1 MICLSKVDRT
11 GRTGTFQVKK
21 RSGWDRGLK
30 VEASG
35 KGLVGH
41 AGAVLLHRTADRVGL
56 VTVLRGGL
64 GVSPWMLDRAN
75 ALVGLVVG
83 IALGARSVRQ
93 AELLARH
100 HAALLGEGVSDSTLW
115 RALGEIDDAA
125 RARIAKARAMVRER
139 VWDLLAAREQGFPWL
154 VILGRELTGWTV
166 IDLDATVITASS
178 KKQGAAGTYKGSYGF
193 HPLAAWC
200 ANTFETLAMTLRPGN
215 AGSNTASD
223 HREVIAAA
231 FAQVPRGYRRK
242 ILIRIDGAGASHA
255 LIEHLLKLNTRRRK
269 VAFTSGFPITAVDE
283 QAIAELPEHAWGP
296 SFEQD
301 GSLDPHAQVAELT
314 GLWLREGWP
323 DGLRYLVRRVKP
335 SRRHAKKLTD
345 FENKTGWRYQIT
357 VTSIENLGRQAAG
370 SHHVFFLDALH
381 RQHAAVEDRVRT
393 EKATGLRN
401 LPFKHFKRNQAWMLA
416 ANIAS
421 DLLAYLQ
428 LLGLAD
434 EPDLT
439 KAEPEALRATLLHI
453 PARIVAHARRRI
465 LKIEA
470 TWPWAK
476 AFQTCWQRLSALPDP
491 G

>member
-1 MICLSKVDRT
+1 MICLSRVDLA
-11 GRTGTFQVKK
+11 GRTGTFTVKK

-56 VTVLRGGL
+56 SVRLRGVL
-64 GVSPWMLDRAN
+64 AASPWMLDRAN

-83 IALGARSVRQ
+83 IALGAKSVRQ
-93 AELLARH
+93 VELLARH
-100 HAALLGEGVSDSTLW
+100 HAALFGEGASDSTIW
-115 RALGEIDDAA
+115 RALGEIDERG
-125 RARIAKARAMVRER
+125 RARIAKARAGVREH
-139 VWDLLAAREQGFPWL
+139 VWDLLAGREQGFPWL
-154 VILGRELTGWTV
+154 VILGKPLIGWIV
-166 IDLDATVITASS
+166 LDLDATVITASS

-200 ANTFETLAMTLRPGN
+200 ANTFETLAMMLRPGN
-215 AGSNTASD
+215 AASNTAFE
-223 HREVIAAA
+223 HREVIAQAL
-231 FAQVPRGYRRK
+231 AQLPRSYRRK

-255 LIEHLLKLNTRRRK
+255 LIEHLIKLNTRRRK
-269 VAFTSGFPITAVDE
+269 VGFTSGFPITAVDE
-283 QAIAELPEHAWGP
+283 QAIAELTEHAWGP
-296 SFEQD
+296 AFEQD

-314 GLWLREGWP
+314 GLWRREGWP
-323 DGLRYLVRRVKP
+323 QGLRYLVRRVKP

-345 FENKTGWRYQIT
+345 YEKATGWRYQIT
-357 VTSIENLGRQAAG
+357 VTNITDLGRVVPG

-401 LPFKHFKRNQAWMLA
+401 LPFKGFERNQGWVLA

-428 LLGLAD
+428 LLGLA
-434 EPDLT
+434 EEHEL
-439 KAEPEALRATLLHI
+439 ARSEPEHLRAMLLHI
-453 PARIVAHARRRI
+453 PARLVHHARRRI

-470 TWPWAK
+470 SWPWAK
-476 AFQTCWQRLSALPDP
+476 AFQACWQRLTALPDS

>member
-1 MICLSKVDRT
+1 
-11 GRTGTFQVKK
+11 
-21 RSGWDRGLK
+21 
-30 VEASG
+30 
-35 KGLVGH
+35 
-41 AGAVLLHRTADRVGL
+41 
-56 VTVLRGGL
+56 
-64 GVSPWMLDRAN
+64 MLDRAN
-75 ALVGLVVG
+75 ALVGLIVG

-100 HAALLGEGVSDSTLW
+100 HAVLLGQGASDSTLW
-115 RALGEIDDAA
+115 RALGEIDERG
-125 RARIAKARAMVRER
+125 RARIAKARARVRER
-139 VWDLLAAREQGFPWL
+139 VWDLLAAREAGFPWL
-154 VILGRELTGWTV
+154 VVLGRPLTGWV
-166 IDLDATVITASS
+166 VLDLDATVITSAS
-178 KKQGAAGTYKGSYGF
+178 KKHGAAGTYKGSYGF

-255 LIEHLLKLNTRRRK
+255 LIEHLLSLNTRRHK
-269 VAFTSGFPITAVDE
+269 VAFTSGFPITVVDE
-283 QAIAELPEHAWGP
+283 QAIAQLPEHAWGP
-296 SFEQD
+296 SLEQD
-301 GSLDPHAQVAELT
+301 GRIDPHAQVAELT
-314 GLWLREGWP
+314 GLWRREGWP

-345 FENKTGWRYQIT
+345 YEKATGWQYQIT
-357 VTSIENLGRQAAG
+357 VANIKDLGRVVPG
-370 SHHVFFLDALH
+370 SHHVFFLDATH
-381 RQHAAVEDRVRT
+381 RQHAVVEDRVRT

-401 LPFKHFKRNQAWMLA
+401 LPFKHFERNQAWMLA

-428 LLGLAD
+428 LLGL
-434 EPDLT
+434 EHEHDLA
-439 KAEPEALRATLLHI
+439 KAEPEALRVMLLHI
-453 PARIVAHARRRI
+453 PARLVAHARHRI

-470 TWPWAK
+470 SWPWAD
-476 AFQTCWQRLSALPDP
+476 AFQTCWQRLTALPGPP

>member
-1 MICLSKVDRT
+1 M
-11 GRTGTFQVKK
+11 KK

-100 HAALLGEGVSDSTLW
+100 HAALLGEGASDSTLW

-193 HPLAAWC
+193 QCAMRRSGVSPVHPGG
-200 ANTFETLAMTLRPGN
+200 TG
-215 AGSNTASD
+215 
-223 HREVIAAA
+223 
-231 FAQVPRGYRRK
+231 RR
-242 ILIRIDGAGASHA
+242 
-255 LIEHLLKLNTRRRK
+255 
-269 VAFTSGFPITAVDE
+269 F
-283 QAIAELPEHAWGP
+283 
-296 SFEQD
+296 
-301 GSLDPHAQVAELT
+301 
-314 GLWLREGWP
+314 
-323 DGLRYLVRRVKP
+323 
-335 SRRHAKKLTD
+335 
-345 FENKTGWRYQIT
+345 
-357 VTSIENLGRQAAG
+357 
-370 SHHVFFLDALH
+370 
-381 RQHAAVEDRVRT
+381 
-393 EKATGLRN
+393 
-401 LPFKHFKRNQAWMLA
+401 
-416 ANIAS
+416 
-421 DLLAYLQ
+421 
-428 LLGLAD
+428 LGLMTY
-434 EPDLT
+434 PIR
-439 KAEPEALRATLLHI
+439 KR
-453 PARIVAHARRRI
+453 
-465 LKIEA
+465 
-470 TWPWAK
+470 
-476 AFQTCWQRLSALPDP
+476 
-491 G
+491 

>member
-1 MICLSKVDRT
+1 MICLSREDRA
-11 GRTGTFQVKK
+11 GRTGTFTVKK

-41 AGAVLLHRTADRVGL
+41 AGAVLLHRTADRIGL
-56 VTVLRGGL
+56 VAQLRGVL
-64 GVSPWMLDRAN
+64 GASPWMLDRAN

-93 AELLARH
+93 VELLARH
-100 HAALLGEGVSDSTLW
+100 HAALFGEGASDSTLW
-115 RALGEIDDAA
+115 RALGEIDERG
-125 RARIAKARAMVRER
+125 RARIAKARARVRGH
-139 VWDLLAAREQGFPWL
+139 VWELLAGREQGFPWL
-154 VILGRELTGWTV
+154 VILGKPLVGWIV
-166 IDLDATVITASS
+166 LDLDATIITSAS

-200 ANTFETLAMTLRPGN
+200 ANTLETLAMTLRPGN
-215 AGSNTASD
+215 AASNTAFE

-231 FAQVPRGYRRK
+231 LAQLPRAYRRR
-242 ILIRIDGAGASHA
+242 ILIRLDGAGASHA
-255 LIEHLLKLNTRRRK
+255 LIEHLITLNTRRRK

-296 SFEQD
+296 AFEQD
-301 GSLDPHAQVAELT
+301 GSLDPQAQVAELT
-314 GLWLREGWP
+314 GLWRREGWP
-323 DGLRYLVRRVKP
+323 QGLRYLVRRVKP

-345 FENKTGWRYQIT
+345 YEKRTGWRYQIT
-357 VTSIENLGRQAAG
+357 VTNIADLGREVPG

-381 RQHAAVEDRVRT
+381 RQHAVVEDRVRT

-401 LPFKHFKRNQAWMLA
+401 LPFKHYARNQAWVLA

-428 LLGLAD
+428 LLGLTEENELA
-434 EPDLT
+434 
-439 KAEPEALRATLLHI
+439 KAEPEHLRAMLLHI
-453 PARIVAHARRRI
+453 PARLVAHARRRI
-465 LKIEA
+465 LKLESC
-470 TWPWAK
+470 WPWAS
-476 AFQTCWQRLSALPDP
+476 AFQICWQRLTALPDP